1 MTTTQ
6 SAAVAAQD
14 IPFNKQRRDWKK
26 MGIIVLFCILPIAL
40 LLVFTY
46 LPFFQM
52 CGYSFYKMKYIGTP
66 KFVGMKNFID
76 IFTRPDLLG
85 TLKLSL
91 YYMVGALVQ
100 VALALYLATV
110 LSFKTRGG
118 SFFKGAM
125 FFPYLING
133 IAIGFI
139 FKFFYTRG
147 YVLDSVLQWCGFAQ
161 DQLPFWLKDQ
171 KINNWSLVYSSVWRY
186 LGQTMI
192 LFIGAIM
199 SIDGSLYEAAEIDG
213 ANKWQQFKHIIL
225 PGIQTI
231 LVLNIILSITG
242 SLSAFEAPY
251 VITSGANGTGTFF
264 VQMDKIAHSDQ
275 KVGLASAMAVVLLVI
290 IMICALIQKVV
301 MNYLFRDADDGTAK
315 ARKHAQK
322 VEKARKKALRNQN
335 KVAVGAAPLFKN
347 GSSANAGTAVES

>member
-26 MGIIVLFCILPIAL
+26 AGIIVLFCILPIAL

-91 YYMVGALVQ
+91 YYMAGALIQ

-125 FFPYLING
+125 FFP
-133 IAIGFI
+133 
-139 FKFFYTRG
+139 
-147 YVLDSVLQWCGFAQ
+147 
-161 DQLPFWLKDQ
+161 
-171 KINNWSLVYSSVWRY
+171 
-186 LGQTMI
+186 
-192 LFIGAIM
+192 
-199 SIDGSLYEAAEIDG
+199 
-213 ANKWQQFKHIIL
+213 
-225 PGIQTI
+225 
-231 LVLNIILSITG
+231 
-242 SLSAFEAPY
+242 
-251 VITSGANGTGTFF
+251 
-264 VQMDKIAHSDQ
+264 
-275 KVGLASAMAVVLLVI
+275 
-290 IMICALIQKVV
+290 
-301 MNYLFRDADDGTAK
+301 
-315 ARKHAQK
+315 
-322 VEKARKKALRNQN
+322 
-335 KVAVGAAPLFKN
+335 
-347 GSSANAGTAVES
+347 